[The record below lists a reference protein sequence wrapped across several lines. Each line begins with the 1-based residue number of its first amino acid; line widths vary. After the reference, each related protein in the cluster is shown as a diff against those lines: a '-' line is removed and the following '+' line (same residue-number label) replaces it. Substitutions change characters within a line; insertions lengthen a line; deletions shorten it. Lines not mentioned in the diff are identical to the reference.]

1 MTTDWQLIREAMN
14 ATIDACEA
22 LESLE
27 VTAREKGDPEVR
39 WGDYEVGVSVGD
51 FFTRF
56 WQYPE
61 GSQRDIIR
69 RRSKLDIGDQ
79 KHLSELARALIY
91 TAAACAEVIGV
102 SEESLDSEVEG
113 FESHCGSAHTSIRSQ
128 IEAIG
133 AIYRQWMIPEI
144 THALKTYRNQNEGS
158 VEGRDDHES
167 H

>member
-22 LESLE
+22 LEALE

-39 WGDYEVGVSVGD
+39 WGDYETGVSVGD

-61 GSQRDIIR
+61 GAQRDIIR
-69 RRSKLDIGDQ
+69 LRASLDVGDQ

-102 SEESLDSEVEG
+102 SAKDLDLQDQDI
-113 FESHCGSAHTSIRSQ
+113 ESHCGSAKNSIRSQ

-133 AIYRQWMIPEI
+133 RIYRTWMVPEI
-144 THALKTYRNQNEGS
+144 RNAIETYR
-158 VEGRDDHES
+158 RDG
-167 H
+167 